1 MNETQGI
8 NSIFLTGGAG
18 FLGRHLMRWF
28 ATNPPSVRFTVFS
41 RDEGKH
47 AKARHEFP
55 QHTYIL
61 GDVRDS
67 DRLELA
73 MAGHQVVIHA
83 AALKYVPQCE
93 DFPGEAIATN
103 IDGSRNVAIAAIKN
117 HVSRVIGISTDKACS
132 PENVYGMTKR
142 IMERLFQEADT
153 WSDTY
158 FNLVRYGN
166 VIASTG
172 SVIPIFR
179 EQARQGSLIV
189 TNPQMTRFWLTAT
202 DAVEMI
208 AVAMSFPLQYR
219 ATVMINRLAATDLL
233 TVAYAAA
240 ELETGMT
247 RAELEGS
254 KDFTVQIVGARGG
267 EKVHED
273 LLSPTEALQTERIDK
288 TMLLHPPSGTPTTR
302 WDDAHIYTSNTPD
315 HWIESEELK
324 GMIEEASE

>member
-8 NSIFLTGGAG
+8 KSIFLTGGAG

-28 ATNPPSVRFTVFS
+28 GAKYPQIRFTVFS

-47 AKARHEFP
+47 AIARHEFP
-55 QHTYIL
+55 HHTYIL
-61 GDVRDS
+61 GDVRDA

-73 MAGHQVVIHA
+73 MAGHEVVIHA

-93 DFPGEAIATN
+93 LFPGEAIATN
-103 IDGSRNVAIAAIKN
+103 IDGSRNVAIAAIRN
-117 HVSRVIGISTDKACS
+117 HVGRVIGISTDKACR

-142 IMERLFQEADT
+142 IMERAFQEADT

-158 FNLVRYGN
+158 FNIVRYGN

-179 EQARQGSLIV
+179 EQARNGTLLV
-189 TNPQMTRFWLTAT
+189 TNPQMTRFWLTVSK
-202 DAVEMI
+202 AVEMI
-208 AVAMSFPLQYR
+208 ANAMALTSQYR
-219 ATVMINRLAATDLL
+219 GTIMIERLAATDLI

-240 ELETGMT
+240 EIETGMS
-247 RAELEGS
+247 RAELEGD
-254 KDFTVQIVGARGG
+254 KNFTVQFVGDRGG

-273 LLSPTEALQTERIDK
+273 LLSPAEARQTERLGSM
-288 TMLLHPPSGTPTTR
+288 MLLHPPGSDIPLTWEPE
-302 WDDAHIYTSNTPD
+302 IYTSNVPD
-315 HWIESEELK
+315 HWIDSEELK
-324 GMIEEASE
+324 AMIEEASE

>member
-1 MNETQGI
+1 MNNTQGI
-8 NSIFLTGGAG
+8 NSIFMTGGAG
-18 FLGRHLMRWF
+18 FLGRHLMRWYR
-28 ATNPPSVRFTVFS
+28 ANQPHVRFTIFS

-47 AKARHEFP
+47 AKARYEFP

-103 IDGSRNVAIAAIKN
+103 IDGSRNVAISAIKN
-117 HVSRVIGISTDKACS
+117 HVARVIGISTDKACS
-132 PENVYGMTKR
+132 PENVYGQTKR
-142 IMERLFQEADT
+142 IMERLFQEADG

-179 EQARQGSLIV
+179 EQARQGNLIV

-202 DAVEMI
+202 DAVTMI
-208 AVAMSFPLQYR
+208 ATAMSFPAEYR
-219 ATVMINRLAATDLL
+219 ATIMINRLAATDLL

-247 RAELEGS
+247 RADLEGS
-254 KDFTVQIVGARGG
+254 KDFTVTIVGDRGG

-273 LLSPTEALQTERIDK
+273 LLSPAEARQTERLGQ
-288 TMLLHPPSGTPTTR
+288 TMLLHPPGRTPTTK

-324 GMIEEASE
+324 TMIEGAIE

>member
-1 MNETQGI
+1 MAQETIQ
-8 NSIFLTGGAG
+8 SIFMTGGAG

-28 ATNPPSVRFTVFS
+28 RVNYPKITFTVFS

-47 AKARHEFP
+47 ATARYEFP
-55 QHTYIL
+55 EHRYIL

-73 MAGHQVVIHA
+73 MAGHDIVIHA

-93 DFPGEAIATN
+93 QFPVEAIATN
-103 IDGSRNVAIAAIKN
+103 IDGSRNVAIAAIRN
-117 HVSRVIGISTDKACS
+117 HVARVIGISTDKACS

-179 EQARQGSLIV
+179 EQAASGTLIV

-202 DAVEMI
+202 AAVEMI
-208 AVAMSFPLQYR
+208 VNALSLPEQYR
-219 ATVMINRLAATDLL
+219 GTTMIKRLAATDLL
-233 TVAYAAA
+233 TVAWAAA
-240 ELETGMT
+240 EIETGIA
-247 RAELEGS
+247 RSDLEGD
-254 KDFTVQIVGARGG
+254 KNFTVQVVGDRGG

-273 LLSPTEALQTERIDK
+273 LLSPSEAKQTERSEDSMFLFPPGREIRPAWEA
-288 TMLLHPPSGTPTTR
+288 TM
-302 WDDAHIYTSNTPD
+302 YTSNVPD

-324 GMIEEASE
+324 AMIEGAIE